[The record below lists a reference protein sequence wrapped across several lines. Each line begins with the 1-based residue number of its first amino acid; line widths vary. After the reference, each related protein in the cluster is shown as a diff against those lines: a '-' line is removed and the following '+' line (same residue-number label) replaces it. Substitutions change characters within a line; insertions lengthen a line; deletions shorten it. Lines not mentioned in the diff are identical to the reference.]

1 MTGLHAQINTTL
13 AATTITRTFG
23 RPGKSDSPA
32 QDAAPGAGR
41 KGAWRMNISPEAAE
55 AGRKTLWELFL
66 KWVDSLP
73 L

>member
-1 MTGLHAQINTTL
+1 
-13 AATTITRTFG
+13 
-23 RPGKSDSPA
+23 
-32 QDAAPGAGR
+32 
-41 KGAWRMNISPEAAE
+41 MNISPEAAE